1 MLRNK
6 GGRGQRNH
14 EEIGAGATVFIFLAA
29 APLVR
34 PARQNRHATQAISP
48 RAKQT
53 VRNNGVSVKRCLT
66 VHEFHIFELRDKERN
81 LCRCEKKA

>member
-14 EEIGAGATVFIFLAA
+14 EEIGAGATVFIFLTA

-34 PARQNRHATQAISP
+34 PAQQNRHVTQAISP